1 MPEVTVNCEYP
12 GCEKNITAETGAVAL
27 GLLQLHQKNV
37 HDSITA
43 KQKPP
48 KVDRPR
54 LNRGVSA
61 EEFATWTKRY
71 ELWKGSTS
79 LTPDEVPCQ
88 LIACLDSDLESAL
101 IQYHS
106 DIAEAGEAEI
116 LKRIKALAVL
126 DVAATV
132 RITEMLGLKQQHGES
147 ARSFAARLRGK
158 AQTCAFEVT
167 CAKPGC
173 GTKTQYTDEIVRF
186 VLLAGI
192 ASTDISREVLGT
204 TGIDNMSLTDTLALV
219 EAKERAAR
227 ATAGDA
233 AASVAASRMS
243 AYKKS
248 AGPKGPSQPNPHDT
262 ISCTV
267 CGTSTVRYGRNRRG
281 FRTEFRYCS
290 DCFKSSRKRKPPPA
304 TPSEPS
310 TAAVHNVF
318 DAIDNIGGISEA
330 AQDSTSATAAADACD
345 NYLYDTTRGWHKGDS
360 KAQPAITLN
369 AGLDHQAYHT
379 LNKSAPLSH
388 TANIECISDSGAM
401 SCLAPPSILPLMGL
415 TQKNLLPVKR
425 RMKTA
430 AEGEISITG
439 AVFLKLS
446 GRDDNGAI
454 HCARVMV
461 YISPNAAA
469 FYLSRGAME
478 QLRIIPPSFPQVG
491 AAAAALDITTAPCT
505 CPTRTAPPGRPD
517 MLPFPATTENTAKMK
532 GWLLENYKSSTFNRC
547 PHQSLPTMTGPEM
560 EIRVHATCVPS
571 VTRRLVKV
579 PIHWRK
585 KVKEDLDRD
594 VALGVIEKVPPG
606 TPVTWLHNM
615 VLSAKPDGSPR
626 RTVDLQPLNKHSVR
640 ETHHT
645 VPPAQQARAVP
656 KHQIMTVTDAWNGY
670 HAIPIKAEDRHKT
683 TFITEYGRYRYR
695 RAPMGF
701 LASGD
706 AYTHRYDMIVA
717 DLPRLAKVVDDTLL
731 YDNLSDREAHWWRVI
746 DYLERCGNNGIIL
759 NPEKFQF
766 AVEEVDFTA
775 FHLTGDEV
783 KPRPKYLDAIRA
795 FPRPTNITDTRAWFG
810 LVNQVAHYGRMLDIM
825 APFKPYLS
833 PKTKFQWSAELEQ
846 AFQASKQAIVDAI
859 VEGVEIYDPER
870 TTCLQTDFS
879 GAGIGYW
886 LRQKYCNC
894 PGTRPDCC
902 ENGWRITLVGSRFL
916 RDAEKRYAAIEGE
929 CLAVAWALEDTRW
942 FTLGC
947 SSLVVAT
954 DHKPLIRILSD
965 KALENIHN
973 PRIFRLKQR
982 TLMWNFTIT
991 HIAGR
996 SNSAADSASRNPTA
1010 IPDTLAIVRLDDDCH
1025 DNMEADI
1032 IATAQSQACSDAVT
1046 WRDLQLA
1053 QRNDEELKLLHP
1065 LVADGF
1071 PPERD
1076 LLPEQIR
1083 QYWQYRDRLYTID
1096 GVLMMDHRTVIPT
1109 ALRTRILDTLHAAHQ
1124 GTSGMQS
1131 RAQDSVFWPG
1141 ITQDISHRRS
1151 ACSTCASMA
1160 PSQPHMP
1167 PTTPITP
1174 KYPFQAI
1181 VGDYFTLMGVKYLV
1195 IIDRFSGWPHIVRA
1209 QYSTEAA
1216 GARGLKRCLRH
1227 VFATFGV
1234 PEEFGSD
1241 GGPEFVA
1248 EETEIFF
1255 KQWGVKHRLSTAYNP
1270 ESNGRA
1276 EVGVKSMKRLL
1287 SGNITADG
1295 SLDCD
1300 KVVSG
1305 LLQYRNTPEPS
1316 TGMSPSSILFGRSI
1330 RDKIPVPPGTS
1341 LFDNQ
1346 MVAPVWQRTWQAR
1359 EEALRLRFAKQADDS
1374 RHGTRDLGRLN
1385 VRSSVRLQNLCGN
1398 HPKKWD
1404 RSGQVVEILPH
1415 DQYLVRM
1422 HGSGRVVRRNR
1433 RHLRQVV
1440 TLPETTMIAAQP
1452 PPTPIA
1458 PLPAPH
1464 AAPTPTMVRG
1474 DTPITPA
1481 DTPQPSHTPAGS
1493 SQAPAGSSQAPAT
1506 ATPPRILQ
1514 ADIGVPTPT
1523 LTPELPPSDAP
1534 IQGTDFPAAQGPA
1547 AAPALRP
1554 GAGKPRVYQPP
1565 ERTSSGRKVNPI
1577 DRLNL

>member
-1 MPEVTVNCEYP
+1 MPELTVNCEYP

-48 KVDRPR
+48 KVDRLR

-243 AYKKS
+243 AYKNS
-248 AGPKGPSQPNPHDT
+248 AGPKGPSQPNPHET

-290 DCFKSSRKRKPPPA
+290 DCFKSRRKRKPPPA

-454 HCARVMV
+454 HCAHVMV

-517 MLPFPATTENTAKMK
+517 MLPFPATMENTAKMK

-571 VTRRLVKV
+571 VTRRPVMV

-683 TFITEYGRYRYR
+683 TFITEYGRY
-695 RAPMGF
+695 
-701 LASGD
+701 
-706 AYTHRYDMIVA
+706 
-717 DLPRLAKVVDDTLL
+717 
-731 YDNLSDREAHWWRVI
+731 
-746 DYLERCGNNGIIL
+746 
-759 NPEKFQF
+759 
-766 AVEEVDFTA
+766 
-775 FHLTGDEV
+775 
-783 KPRPKYLDAIRA
+783 
-795 FPRPTNITDTRAWFG
+795 
-810 LVNQVAHYGRMLDIM
+810 
-825 APFKPYLS
+825 
-833 PKTKFQWSAELEQ
+833 
-846 AFQASKQAIVDAI
+846 
-859 VEGVEIYDPER
+859 
-870 TTCLQTDFS
+870 
-879 GAGIGYW
+879 
-886 LRQKYCNC
+886 
-894 PGTRPDCC
+894 
-902 ENGWRITLVGSRFL
+902 
-916 RDAEKRYAAIEGE
+916 
-929 CLAVAWALEDTRW
+929 
-942 FTLGC
+942 
-947 SSLVVAT
+947 
-954 DHKPLIRILSD
+954 
-965 KALENIHN
+965 
-973 PRIFRLKQR
+973 
-982 TLMWNFTIT
+982 MWNFTIT

-1025 DNMEADI
+1025 DDMEADI

-1174 KYPFQAI
+1174 EYPFQAI

-1287 SGNITADG
+1287 SGNITANG

-1300 KVVSG
+1300 KVVSS

-1316 TGMSPSSILFGRSI
+1316 TGMSPSSILFLSQHQGQNPSSTRH
-1330 RDKIPVPPGTS
+1330 
-1341 LFDNQ
+1341 L
-1346 MVAPVWQRTWQAR
+1346 PVWQPDGGPS
-1359 EEALRLRFAKQADDS
+1359 L
-1374 RHGTRDLGRLN
+1374 
-1385 VRSSVRLQNLCGN
+1385 
-1398 HPKKWD
+1398 
-1404 RSGQVVEILPH
+1404 
-1415 DQYLVRM
+1415 
-1422 HGSGRVVRRNR
+1422 
-1433 RHLRQVV
+1433 
-1440 TLPETTMIAAQP
+1440 AAHM
-1452 PPTPIA
+1452 A
-1458 PLPAPH
+1458 SK
-1464 AAPTPTMVRG
+1464 G
-1474 DTPITPA
+1474 
-1481 DTPQPSHTPAGS
+1481 G
-1493 SQAPAGSSQAPAT
+1493 G
-1506 ATPPRILQ
+1506 
-1514 ADIGVPTPT
+1514 
-1523 LTPELPPSDAP
+1523 PPSTICQTSRRLAP
-1534 IQGTDFPAAQGPA
+1534 RHQGPR
-1547 AAPALRP
+1547 PTQCALQR
-1554 GAGKPRVYQPP
+1554 
-1565 ERTSSGRKVNPI
+1565 
-1577 DRLNL
+1577 